1 MPASAAETT
10 ARRRDGTALAAFVV
24 GTVLAGGNAVGV
36 RVSNRELDPLWGAGL
51 RFLLAAALLGVVM
64 AAMRLTIPRD
74 RALLGVLV
82 YGALIFGGAFSF
94 AYYALVRIHAGLG
107 QTLLALVPLATLLL
121 AVAQRQ
127 ERLRL
132 AALVGTFLSVA
143 GIGVISGVAGTEA
156 VPVLSLLAVLGAVLC
171 FAEATVLV
179 RRFPPVHPVTI
190 NALGMAVGAVILVFL
205 SLVLRESIV
214 LPEDDAT
221 WLALAYMVVL
231 GSGPVFV
238 LYVVVV
244 RLWSAS
250 RAAYTFV
257 LIPVVTVILSAW
269 IDDEPIGAGLV
280 LGGLLVLAGVYVGA
294 LRPSE
299 GGRRSPASGAS
310 PVRGSARR

>member
-1 MPASAAETT
+1 VNLD
-10 ARRRDGTALAAFVV
+10 RDGTALAAFIV

-36 RVSNRELDPLWGAGL
+36 RVSNRELEPLWGAGL
-51 RFLLAAALLGVVM
+51 RFLLAACLLGAVM
-64 AAMRLTIPRD
+64 VGMRLTLPRG

-82 YGALIFGGAFSF
+82 YGTLIFGGAFSF

-121 AVAQRQ
+121 AVLYRQ

-132 AALVGTFLSVA
+132 GAVVGTVLSVA
-143 GIGVISGVAGTEA
+143 GISVISEVSGRES

-171 FAEATVLV
+171 FAQATVLV
-179 RRFPPVHPVTI
+179 RHFPPVHPVTT
-190 NALGMAVGAVILVFL
+190 NAVGMITGAAILVAL
-205 SLVLRESIV
+205 SLVLNESIV
-214 LPEDDAT
+214 LPERGAT

-257 LIPVVTVILSAW
+257 LIPLVTVLLSAW
-269 IDDEPIGAGLV
+269 IDDEPVGAGLIF
-280 LGGLLVLAGVYVGA
+280 GGLLVLAGVYVGA
-294 LRPSE
+294 LRPAASRALRTQVE
-299 GGRRSPASGAS
+299 GAAPSTRRG
-310 PVRGSARR
+310 